1 MTSLESCMYFSA
13 VVEFSV
19 IKVVITLVRPLIWH
33 NRISLHLPTTLVS
46 GRWLGGRYHIP
57 TTYRPHTDHIS
68 TTHWPHTDHIP
79 TTYRPHINHIPTT
92 YQPLTDHIPT
102 TYQPHTDHLPT
113 TYRPHINHLLTT
125 YRPHTDHLPTAYRPL
140 TDNFFTVQLVQYYRT
155 RILSLLNSRTQET
168 THFKPD

>member
-1 MTSLESCMYFSA
+1 MTSLESRMYFSA

-33 NRISLHLPTTLVS
+33 NRISLHLPTTYRPPNHRPLTN
-46 GRWLGGRYHIP
+46 HIP

-79 TTYRPHINHIPTT
+79 TTYRP
-92 YQPLTDHIPT
+92 LTN
-102 TYQPHTDHLPT
+102 HLPT

-125 YRPHTDHLPTAYRPL
+125 YRPL
-140 TDNFFTVQLVQYYRT
+140 TDRIPTTYRQLFYSAACS
-155 RILSLLNSRTQET
+155 ILPNTYSEP
-168 THFKPD
+168 FKLKNTGNYPF